1 MIDRQRLRD
10 QLSKHEGRRRF
21 VYDDATGK
29 PVAIGSQIRGKLTI
43 GVGRNLEDKG
53 LDDAEID
60 FLLDNDIT
68 DAIRDAQTLRW
79 FESLDCV
86 RQAVVV
92 ELIFNMGLP
101 RLLGFKKML
110 AAMAEQRWP
119 HAAAELA
126 DSKWQKQVDPVLGDG
141 KGRADTLIHM
151 IRTGEYLT

>member
-10 QLSKHEGRRRF
+10 QLSKHEDRRRF

-29 PVAIGSQIRGKLTI
+29 PVAIGSQIRGKLTV
-43 GVGRNLEDKG
+43 GVGRNLEDRG
-53 LDDAEID
+53 LSDDEID
-60 FLLDNDIT
+60 YLLDNDIN
-68 DAIRDAQTLRW
+68 DSIREAHKLRW
-79 FESLDCV
+79 FESLDGV
-86 RQAVVV
+86 RQAVIV

-101 RLLGFKKML
+101 RLLGFKKFL
-110 AAMAEQRWP
+110 AAMSEQRWP

-151 IRTGEYLT
+151 IKTGAWL